1 MSDFAICDKCERPL
15 WQSAAFAGR
24 ATHYD
29 DLWDRD
35 CRAAIRWISSE
46 EATRRTKEVRKQRGE
61 CWHLPGAHP

>member
-46 EATRRTKEVRKQRGE
+46 EATRRT
-61 CWHLPGAHP
+61 